1 MKINKLLKT
10 KNQNQKKNFHFAE
23 AEDQEKFQEPLAE
36 SLLHQLPQEAME
48 TPLFRLKNL
57 DQLEELMAFTIML
70 HILQLLL
77 EPFQPAWELI
87 LMYQKLIAQTEKP
100 QSVMVKEQ
108 MVSQM

>member
-10 KNQNQKKNFHFAE
+10 KKKNQKKNFHFAE
-23 AEDQEKFQEPLAE
+23 AEDQEIFQELLAE
-36 SLLHQLPQEAME
+36 SLLHQLPQDNME
-48 TPLFRLKNL
+48 TPLFKLKNL
-57 DQLEELMAFTIML
+57 DQLEELTAFTIML
-70 HILQLLL
+70 HISKLQL